1 MTRVFKVFLLTI
13 VSLAVIFTLSS
24 ITWLGVRIYK
34 DYRFSVDCKAYIKR
48 AAVASDIDVAKEELG
63 KAIDYIEKNN
73 LTEGIVSIFLKNPKN
88 DIGYWYNTLNN
99 TYKQLMEFPRDA
111 TQLEKSNFMMRV
123 NESIGGLSTPEG
135 IEIYPHNVLYLW
147 WSIISIIGAVIFII
161 VSVVEIEDCIYTF

>member
-1 MTRVFKVFLLTI
+1 MARRLKTVLFVT
-13 VSLAVIFTLSS
+13 LAVIFTLSS
-24 ITWLGVRIYK
+24 LAWLVMRCYTGVQ
-34 DYRFSVDCKAYIKR
+34 FSINCEAYIKR
-48 AAVASDIDVAKEELG
+48 AAVASTIDAAQEELG
-63 KAIDYIEKNN
+63 KAINYIEKNN

-123 NESIGGLSTPEG
+123 NESIEGLSTPEG

-147 WSIISIIGAVIFII
+147 WAIISIIGAFVFICI
-161 VSVVEIEDCIYTF
+161 LILFIEMEYL